1 MKEEKEY
8 FLCIV
13 AIFKN
18 EALILE
24 EWLNH
29 YINQGVEHFY
39 LIDNGSTD
47 NYKNILLKFNNVTCI
62 TDDEKYKQVEH
73 YNKYLSTI
81 KSSSEWVIVVDL
93 DEFIYARNGFN
104 SIKSV
109 LLTIDCDVISIG
121 WKMFGSSN
129 HIEQPLS
136 VRTGFTYRLKGVSL
150 RQNNKEIIRTS
161 VLDKFTSAHEQLTS
175 GKKIVMPNKSYD
187 EESSKD
193 SSYDEESLKDCVL
206 HLNHYAIQSKSF
218 FEKIKMTRGDVAA
231 ARLKNIRNWDYFN
244 AYDHK
249 EILDEELKNIV
260 KMAEENEEKT
270 DVTDEVEVK
279 DDSDD

>member
-1 MKEEKEY
+1 MEEEKEY

-62 TDDEKYKQVEH
+62 TDDEKYKQSEH

-81 KSSSEWVIVVDL
+81 KSSSKWVIVVDL

-109 LLTIDCDVISIG
+109 LLTIDCDVLSIG

-136 VRTGFTYRLKGVSL
+136 VRTGFTYRQKGASL
-150 RQNNKEIIRTS
+150 RENNKEIIRTS
-161 VLDKFTSAHEQLTS
+161 VLHKFISPHQQLTS
-175 GKKIVMPNKSYD
+175 GKKIVMPNKSF
-187 EESSKD
+187 
-193 SSYDEESLKDCVL
+193 DEESLKDCAL

-218 FEKIKMTRGDVAA
+218 FEKIKMTRGDVDSQ
-231 ARLKNIRNWDYFN
+231 KYENIRDWNYFN

-249 EILDEELKNIV
+249 EILDEELKNI
-260 KMAEENEEKT
+260 ALRN
-270 DVTDEVEVK
+270 
-279 DDSDD
+279 